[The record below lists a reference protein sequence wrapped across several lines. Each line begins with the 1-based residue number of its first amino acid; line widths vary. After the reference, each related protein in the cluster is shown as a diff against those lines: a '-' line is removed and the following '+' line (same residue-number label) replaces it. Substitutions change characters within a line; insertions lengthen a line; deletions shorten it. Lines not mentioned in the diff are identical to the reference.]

1 LAHAD
6 DHPTTADPDSDSR
19 NATMTLEEILEE
31 LEAGEENIR
40 LVGPDGAPVEGI
52 VEMLSQA
59 AGR

>member
-1 LAHAD
+1 
-6 DHPTTADPDSDSR
+6 
-19 NATMTLEEILEE
+19 MTLEEILEE